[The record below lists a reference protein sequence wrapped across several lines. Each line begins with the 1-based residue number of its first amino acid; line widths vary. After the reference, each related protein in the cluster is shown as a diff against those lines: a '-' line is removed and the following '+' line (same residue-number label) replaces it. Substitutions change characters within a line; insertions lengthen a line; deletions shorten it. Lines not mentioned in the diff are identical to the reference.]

1 MKQLLLLLIGA
12 AFFAACSNSNP
23 PADQRTIDSPP
34 KHDSMEDA
42 LADLAPPSDIKQ
54 FKWFYSLFVKGIT
67 TKNENNVFNKFIHP
81 ENGVYVIESNGA
93 MPQMTNV
100 KDMDK
105 FTTLQGKSFFTLTR
119 DEMIEDPADEELP
132 VVNCDSKDFYSKS
145 GCFTQEQNTFKDE
158 KIWKYC
164 HLEVSDEKKVSAMAA
179 GITRTVINTKNYRF
193 YFSLIEGSW
202 YISFID
208 MRKPCS
214 A

>member
-1 MKQLLLLLIGA
+1 MKHLFLIFLSA
-12 AFFAACSNSNP
+12 ALFAACSNANSEA
-23 PADQRTIDSPP
+23 PATATDTPP
-34 KHDSMEDA
+34 KHDTIKDA

-54 FKWFYSLFVKGIT
+54 FKWFYSLFVKGIAS
-67 TKNENNVFNKFIHP
+67 KNENNVFNKFIHP
-81 ENGVYVIESNGA
+81 ENGVYIIESNGA
-93 MPQMTNV
+93 LPQMSNV

-105 FTTLQGKSFFTLTR
+105 FTSLQGKSFFTLTR
-119 DEMIEDPADEELP
+119 DELIDDPLDEELP
-132 VVNCDSKDFYSKS
+132 KVNCDSKDGYSKS
-145 GCFTQEQNTFKDE
+145 GCFTQELNTFKDE
-158 KIWKYC
+158 KIWQYC
-164 HLEVSDEKKVSAMAA
+164 HLEAADEKRVTGMAA